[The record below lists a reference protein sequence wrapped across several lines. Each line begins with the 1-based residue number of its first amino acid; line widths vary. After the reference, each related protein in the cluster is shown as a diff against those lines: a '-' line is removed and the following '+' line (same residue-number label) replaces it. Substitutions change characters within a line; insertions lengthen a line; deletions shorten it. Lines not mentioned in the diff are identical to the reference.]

1 MNFNRHMF
9 RYELVVFVVF
19 QWSEIRS
26 HFKWS
31 LEAVYKPSLQN
42 FKHPSVNEFG
52 RGYWTSFEF
61 QLEKKNSQISPK
73 LKLWQTW
80 AYKDIAQAK
89 TRRGRKFYIWTRLL
103 MFVGANFKKQSL
115 PAKNETIVIFVWVLF
130 PNLSKDFVYI

>member
-1 MNFNRHMF
+1 MF

-61 QLEKKNSQISPK
+61 QLEKKT
-73 LKLWQTW
+73 LKYHQNWNFD
-80 AYKDIAQAK
+80 KP
-89 TRRGRKFYIWTRLL
+89 GRIKILPRQKPEE
-103 MFVGANFKKQSL
+103 AENF
-115 PAKNETIVIFVWVLF
+115 IFEQDYWCL
-130 PNLSKDFVYI
+130 